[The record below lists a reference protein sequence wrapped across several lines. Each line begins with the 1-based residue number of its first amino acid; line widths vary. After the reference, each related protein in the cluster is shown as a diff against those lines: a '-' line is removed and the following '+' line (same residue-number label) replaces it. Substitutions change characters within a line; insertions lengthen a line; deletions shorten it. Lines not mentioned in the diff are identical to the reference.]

1 MQQLARAALTAVGA
15 DYAGIDLIRTADG
28 RLLVLEVNS
37 NPSWKGLQRVADID
51 IADAVV
57 EDFLFAVREHLGLR
71 TCPA

>member
-1 MQQLARAALTAVGA
+1 MQQLASAALTAVGA
-15 DYAGIDLIRTADG
+15 DYAGIDLIRTPDG

-57 EDFLFAVREHLGLR
+57 EDFLFAVHEHLGLR
-71 TCPA
+71 SCPA